1 MITRPKPSARVMTTI
16 PSAAFARDVPGRNVL
31 RSFSKYAKGRT
42 RYQMLLIRSTH
53 WIRTYLIPCF
63 LRFSIDMLACL
74 PWPDKS
80 IGSYRTAS
88 WVREVD
94 VIVVGAEGIAL
105 ALGVGRVKNGG
116 SSLSYLT
123 MLLGGLVSFLRIT
136 ELVTGRTSTAVTVW

>member
-1 MITRPKPSARVMTTI
+1 
-16 PSAAFARDVPGRNVL
+16 
-31 RSFSKYAKGRT
+31 
-42 RYQMLLIRSTH
+42 
-53 WIRTYLIPCF
+53 
-63 LRFSIDMLACL
+63 MLACL

-94 VIVVGAEGIAL
+94 LIVVGVECIAL
-105 ALGVGRVKNGG
+105 ALRVGRVKNGG

-136 ELVTGRTSTAVTVW
+136 ELVTERTSAAVTVWLFCR